1 MAIVRCTDPG
11 TEYART
17 VATPDLHTIH
27 LKNTH
32 ALERAFETV
41 ARDCRHAIAR
51 EDSAEATA
59 LTNTCIFLFGA
70 RMENRLFRL
79 LHEPGAFSDVQR
91 KRIAATGSVENMW
104 LATVSEAFAAR
115 RSLTPAQVP
124 GRLTF
129 TDAARYNELVR
140 LINDEL
146 APIIQ
151 LRNILGHG
159 QWDYALTSD
168 RSAFDQARTTL
179 LRRTRLWHLRIK
191 ANLLDHLVG
200 LLHDLAVTKTAFERD
215 FDRHWANLTSAR
227 HRLDLDSHRAWESQL
242 ISNYQRRPSAQGN
255 FAETP

>member
-1 MAIVRCTDPG
+1 MIVVRCTDPG
-11 TEYART
+11 TEYARR

-27 LKNTH
+27 LKNTQ

-41 ARDCRHAIAR
+41 ARDCRQAIAR
-51 EDSAEATA
+51 EDTAEATA

-79 LHEPGAFSDVQR
+79 LHEPDAFSDEQR

-124 GRLTF
+124 GRLSF

-140 LINDEL
+140 LISDEL

-159 QWDYALTSD
+159 QWDYALSSD
-168 RSAFDQARTTL
+168 RSVFDQTRTTHL
-179 LRRTRLWHLRIK
+179 KRTRLWHLRIK
-191 ANLLDHLVG
+191 ANLLEHLVW
-200 LLHDLAVTKTAFERD
+200 LLHDLAVTKNAFERD
-215 FDRHWANLTSAR
+215 FDKRWADLTAAR
-227 HRLDLDSHRAWESQL
+227 HRLDLDSHKAWESQL
-242 ISNYQRRPSAQGN
+242 ISNYRRRPSAKGRV
-255 FAETP
+255 AEAP